1 MRQHRRH
8 LCHAALGEAVRV
20 PLAPRLGRGDLSR
33 IARLRFRLGEVDV
46 PAGSV
51 VHVPGVQIVQTEDAG
66 GRALQRGVAKHLLD
80 ADPPVP
86 VVAPSFLLS
95 LLGAHLLRHLLRELT
110 GGVSVHAV
118 PVQRASVRQR
128 GHSRGGRNRSR
139 VEIRVAPFLR
149 GALAQG
155 TRTPV
160 DARGAV
166 DAAPLRHRGHVQL
179 RGRERLPPDT
189 HLRRQL
195 SHGVK
200 PLPPRIRV
208 LAHAPNRLQHPV
220 HVSSQA
226 HHDVTL
232 REHVQLTVREP
243 RGAQP
248 AAVLRRGLH
257 REQVHVVPLVDDG
270 GGF

>member
-8 LCHAALGEAVRV
+8 LRRAALGEAVRV
-20 PLAPRLGRGDLSR
+20 PLGPCLGRGDLSW
-33 IARLRFRLGEVDV
+33 IALLRFRLGEVHV

-51 VHVPGVQIVQTEDAG
+51 VHVPGAQIVQTEDAG

-80 ADPPVP
+80 ADPPLP
-86 VVAPSFLLS
+86 VVAPSILLS
-95 LLGAHLLRHLLRELT
+95 LLGAHLLRHLLRELS

-118 PVQRASVRQR
+118 PTVRQR

-139 VEIRVAPFLR
+139 VEVRGDPILR
-149 GALAQG
+149 GALALG

-160 DARGAV
+160 DALGAADALPV
-166 DAAPLRHRGHVQL
+166 DALQRVHVQL

-189 HLRRQL
+189 HLRRHL

-200 PLPPRIRV
+200 PLSPRIRV

-226 HHDVTL
+226 HHDITL
-232 REHVQLTVREP
+232 RKHVQLTVREP

-248 AAVLRRGLH
+248 PAILRRGLH
-257 REQVHVVPLVDDG
+257 REQVHVVLLVDDG